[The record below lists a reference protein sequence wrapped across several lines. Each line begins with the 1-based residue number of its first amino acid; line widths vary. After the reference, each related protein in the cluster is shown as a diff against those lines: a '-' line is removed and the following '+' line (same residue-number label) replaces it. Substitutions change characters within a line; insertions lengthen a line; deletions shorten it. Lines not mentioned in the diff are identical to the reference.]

1 MLIDTLKTLC
11 ALPGVSSREDAVRDY
26 IRGEIAPY
34 ARSIRTD
41 AMGNLIAEKQGA
53 APGKKSLMLTAHMD
67 EVGLMV
73 HTVTDEGYL
82 KFSTVG
88 GIDRRVLIG
97 KRVLV
102 GPEPVS
108 GVIGLKAYHLTS
120 AEEEKKV
127 PKLKDL
133 TIDIGAKNGEEARSH
148 VKPGDVAVFDS
159 DIVTFGNG
167 FLKAK
172 AIDDRIGCAVMVEL
186 MKRDL
191 PMDCTFVFTVQEEA
205 GTRGAFGAAFSVR
218 PDIALVLE
226 GTTAADL
233 PDMPAHKRVCAPGKG
248 PVIPYMDGGTVYD
261 RGLFLQLR
269 SLAEDNGIP
278 WQTKEYI
285 SGGTDAG
292 AIQRSRDGVRVAA
305 VSAAVRYLH
314 TPSSVA
320 SLADLDQIL
329 RLAELF
335 IDAVSKME
343 E

>member
-1 MLIDTLKTLC
+1 MLIDTLQTLC
-11 ALPGVSSREDAVRDY
+11 LLPGVSSREDAVRDY

-53 APGKKSLMLTAHMD
+53 APGKKSLMLAAHMD

-127 PKLKDL
+127 PKLKGL
-133 TIDIGAKNGEEARSH
+133 TIDIGAKDGEEARSH

-172 AIDDRIGCAVMVEL
+172 AIDDRIGCAV
-186 MKRDL
+186 
-191 PMDCTFVFTVQEEA
+191 
-205 GTRGAFGAAFSVR
+205 RGAKGAGSRAIREQGAGSGEQGNSLR
-218 PDIALVLE
+218 RN
-226 GTTAADL
+226 AA
-233 PDMPAHKRVCAPGKG
+233 GK
-248 PVIPYMDGGTVYD
+248 P
-261 RGLFLQLR
+261 
-269 SLAEDNGIP
+269 
-278 WQTKEYI
+278 
-285 SGGTDAG
+285 
-292 AIQRSRDGVRVAA
+292 
-305 VSAAVRYLH
+305 
-314 TPSSVA
+314 
-320 SLADLDQIL
+320 
-329 RLAELF
+329 
-335 IDAVSKME
+335 
-343 E
+343 